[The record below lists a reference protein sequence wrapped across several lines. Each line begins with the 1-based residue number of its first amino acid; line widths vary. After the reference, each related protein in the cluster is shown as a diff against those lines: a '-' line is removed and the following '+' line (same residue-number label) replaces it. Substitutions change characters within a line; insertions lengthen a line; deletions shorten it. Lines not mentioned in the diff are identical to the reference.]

1 MLESTRCALSGC
13 GPHTFLCSECVTLS
27 YVAAT
32 SSEAVTARDLHCR
45 VIDPEREGDL
55 AQQQY
60 NKEVEALH
68 DYLQR
73 KGRGYAGFRQPS
85 PVYTIQ

>member
-1 MLESTRCALSGC
+1 
-13 GPHTFLCSECVTLS
+13 
-27 YVAAT
+27 
-32 SSEAVTARDLHCR
+32 

-60 NKEVEALH
+60 NVDVEALH